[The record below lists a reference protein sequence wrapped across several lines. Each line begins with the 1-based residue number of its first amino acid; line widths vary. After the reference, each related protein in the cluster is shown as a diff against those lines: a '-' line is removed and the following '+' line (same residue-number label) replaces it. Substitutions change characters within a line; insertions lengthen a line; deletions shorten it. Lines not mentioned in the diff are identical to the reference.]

1 MVLGEN
7 TESMPVQAVDD
18 VDDVKVLCILRD
30 MTDAQRCQKV
40 NLNQPASMTA
50 KEMIEDV
57 AKHYNYVPDTFLL
70 TYERPVPDGR
80 TEQVILNEVEGSRLR
95 DICADVGNG
104 KKNNFTLNEKDDTPP
119 KRIEGESGVST
130 SLDNLSLGYSSS
142 TSLDNKD
149 SHTSTNYGSTTNYS
163 SSYSTDYS
171 AYSYALIKSDTGYVG
186 MVNQAMTCYL
196 NSLIQTLYMTPE
208 FRNAVYRWE
217 SDGKDPAK
225 NIPFQLQKLFLQLQT
240 SKRRAIETTDLTK
253 SFGWDSS
260 EAWQQHDVQELC
272 RVMFDALETKWKNT
286 DQADLI
292 NHLYQGKL
300 KDYVMCMECKNESA
314 RVDAYL
320 DIPLV
325 IRPFGSTQAY
335 GSVEEA
341 LDAFVQ
347 FETLDG
353 ANQYF
358 CEKCNKKCDAHKGLR
373 FVSFPY
379 LLTLQ
384 LKRFDFDYSTM
395 HRIKLNDKMT
405 FPEILN
411 LNHLVETEE
420 GAANHVAE
428 EGGDEESSMAGR
440 DEETT
445 VEEEGES
452 APAQTRESPVG
463 EEEAAPNEKVD
474 EGSPQANRIDE
485 GIDVDSTG
493 VSSDPSSLSEAMAN
507 DRNARDLT
515 NDGPYVY
522 ELFSI
527 MIHSGSAAGGHYYAY
542 IKNLKDGR
550 WYSFNDQHVTT
561 ITYDDIK
568 KTYGGSSASRG
579 YYSAAYTSST
589 NAYMLMYRKIDKKN
603 NADFIQVSEFPDHLK
618 RELDAIKNKEETDK
632 KMKEM
637 EKSMC
642 KPHGFDIIKEL
653 EEVQRLKD
661 NVDKVYCKIK
671 LFCVHPVQKKQME
684 TKLEVHKDK
693 TLKEAT
699 EMAWKLMELEE
710 LVPLDCVRL
719 VKYDEFHDSL
729 EKSFE
734 GEEDTPMSTLLGG
747 VKTTY
752 MFDLLLETKRPDQE
766 FQAYKPGGV
775 TVKVYQVH
783 LDTET
788 IDAPISVRAYLNQTV
803 SEFKN
808 IVAQALD
815 INATN
820 MRCVFERFYSDL
832 RFLAVPN
839 KTLKAEGFF
848 KSNKVFVESASSPEE
863 QEDPSTVFSQSKLF
877 KILDRYENTIRLN
890 ITLPT
895 EAEVQ
900 ALKMIHYNKR
910 SNMGYLNSNGLQQST
925 ALVQD
930 AIDKL
935 SVEAEVRAVESLE
948 PQDLGEGIEEGTEV
962 DVYDRIERTKDYC
975 KPNGD
980 SSCASDSDS
989 TAVNASDE
997 INNYINDTVHKQSSN
1012 TDSNTGSSTPQSL
1025 ETQTDRPCDVASE
1038 VQSPEENVKDITSQK
1053 EASDCWDMDEAS
1065 TLQENGEEDVK
1076 RYFRATLQVNSDTG
1090 ARTLEVDVDKR
1101 ITLGALKRE
1110 LVAYVGTSLEN
1121 FKVYRVYSNNQEFE
1135 SVRLSETLSSYGD
1148 DSRLNIKLGR
1158 ALKKGEYRAKV
1169 YQLLINETEPVKLL
1183 FDAVFAKGMTVLESK
1198 QILQEEM
1205 KLQHN
1210 LEVPLDRIRLRKKT
1224 WRNPGSIFLDDQVY
1238 EDDIP
1243 IYANWELFVEVL
1255 DGPEQLTSSSQV
1267 SISVKR
1273 WRPSQFKLDPFQEVI
1288 LNSTA
1293 VTELIQ
1299 KVGGLLHLTLYV
1311 DYGVAWLQLLSFSVP
1326 GYDMNFNRIVYIA
1339 SI

>member
-637 EKSMC
+637 EKSM
-642 KPHGFDIIKEL
+642 
-653 EEVQRLKD
+653 
-661 NVDKVYCKIK
+661 CKIK